1 MTQTTVTTKAAIT
14 GYYIAYK
21 RTTANGEIQ
30 YMAEF
35 ESFNHPED
43 SEASRIHL
51 NKGDVYEGEIRYP
64 NWLRE
69 QMTTEL
75 PEAKNKKEDVGDV
88 ERCICCGRKVG
99 ENPKYVH
106 MNTCGKVLAPWIDE
120 EFCAELTGWDSQ
132 GCFPIGNE
140 CAKKISKFTFT
151 YQ

>member
-1 MTQTTVTTKAAIT
+1 MITKIAIT
-14 GYYIAYK
+14 GYYNQMPNDNGQFKYK
-21 RTTANGEIQ
+21 
-30 YMAEF
+30 AEF
-35 ESFNHPED
+35 ESFAFQED
-43 SEASRIHL
+43 LDSSRIL
-51 NKGDVYEGEIRYP
+51 LKKGDIYEGEICYP
-64 NWLRE
+64 NWLIG

-75 PEAKNKKEDVGDV
+75 PEVKNKKEGSGDV

-106 MNTCGKVLAPWIDE
+106 MNTCGKVLALWIDE

>member
-14 GYYIAYK
+14 GYYITYK

-35 ESFNHPED
+35 ESFDHPED

-106 MNTCGKVLAPWIDE
+106 MNTCGKVLALWIDE